1 MGRGDNIMATGLA
14 RGAAARGK
22 RIAFGDGRRITWDQH
37 SKEIFRGNPNIA
49 PPGSEADPDLEWID
63 YRTGHRIYN
72 KLDRARRRWIWNMDF
87 RPVPGELFFDE
98 HELAW
103 AAGVGAGFV
112 LMEPNVEAFKTWAS
126 NKRWPADRY
135 DAVAA
140 RLAADGAEIVQF
152 AHGDH
157 RIGCAR
163 QVRAPSFRHAM
174 AALARASLYVGPEGG
189 MHHGAAAVGVPGVV
203 LFGGFIPPEVTGYA
217 GHFNLTGGAKAC
229 GSLRPCA
236 HCRAAMQAIRVE
248 DVTAAAQAHLT
259 QSRAA

>member
-1 MGRGDNIMATGLA
+1 
-14 RGAAARGK
+14 
-22 RIAFGDGRRITWDQH
+22 
-37 SKEIFRGNPNIA
+37 
-49 PPGSEADPDLEWID
+49 
-63 YRTGHRIYN
+63 
-72 KLDRARRRWIWNMDF
+72 
-87 RPVPGELFFDE
+87 FFDE

-112 LMEPNVEAFKTWAS
+112 LMEPNVEAFKSWAS

-157 RIGCAR
+157 RIRHAR

-189 MHHGAAAVGVPGVV
+189 MHHGAV
-203 LFGGFIPPEVTGYA
+203 LFGGFIPPDVTGYA
-217 GHFNLTGGAKAC
+217 GHVNLTGGAKAC

-248 DVTAAAQAHLT
+248 DVTAAAQTHLT
-259 QSRAA
+259 KLRAA

>member
-1 MGRGDNIMATGLA
+1 MDRLPDGAQDLQRA
-14 RGAAARGK
+14 RPRPAAM
-22 RIAFGDGRRITWDQH
+22 
-37 SKEIFRGNPNIA
+37 
-49 PPGSEADPDLEWID
+49 DLEH
-63 YRTGHRIYN
+63 GFPAGAGRI
-72 KLDRARRRWIWNMDF
+72 
-87 RPVPGELFFDE
+87 FFDE

-112 LMEPNVEAFKTWAS
+112 LMEPNVEAFKSWAS

-157 RIGCAR
+157 RIRHAR

-203 LFGGFIPPEVTGYA
+203 PFGGFIPPDVTGYA
-217 GHFNLTGGAKAC
+217 GHVNLTGGAKAC

-248 DVTAAAQAHLT
+248 DVTAAAQTHL
-259 QSRAA
+259 